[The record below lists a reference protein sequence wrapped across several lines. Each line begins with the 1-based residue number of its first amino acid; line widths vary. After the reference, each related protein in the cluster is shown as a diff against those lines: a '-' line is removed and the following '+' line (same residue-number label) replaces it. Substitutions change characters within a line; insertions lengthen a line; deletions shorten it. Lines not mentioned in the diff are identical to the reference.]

1 MPGEYLI
8 VGQIVA
14 PHGIRGEVKVRLIT
28 EDPELLQELETLYVD
43 DAAPRPM
50 QVAGVRFHRKHAL
63 IQFEGITTRTEA
75 EALRG
80 LYVLIPKAWAP
91 PLEEDEFYVH
101 EILGLRVVTT
111 RGEELGKVVDVI
123 FTGANDVY
131 VVRGGPYGEVLI
143 PAIKEV
149 VRAVD
154 LEAGEIRVELIEGLI

>member
-28 EDPELLQELETLYVD
+28 EEPEFLQTLETLYVD
-43 DAAPRPM
+43 EAAPRPL
-50 QVAGVRFHRKHAL
+50 QVANVRFHRGHAL
-63 IQFEGITTRTEA
+63 VQFEHITTRSEA
-75 EALRG
+75 ERLRG

-91 PLEEDEFYVH
+91 PLEEDEYYVH
-101 EILGLRVVTT
+101 EIVGLRVVTT
-111 RGEELGKVVDVI
+111 AGEELGRVVDVL
-123 FTGANDVY
+123 FTGANEVY

-154 LEAGEIRVELIEGLI
+154 LEAGEMRVELIEGLI